1 MTQIRNGLPL
11 ARFAPGMTPARRQD
25 CTRDA
30 GMKPLTTGEA
40 DAWLEKLELTMRA
53 ADGVGASA
61 AIPVAAEGNA
71 CMAMWHPTWRER
83 LRVAFGA
90 PIRVLLNYS
99 LHGPLHVDTEA
110 GAGAPSRD

>member
-1 MTQIRNGLPL
+1 
-11 ARFAPGMTPARRQD
+11 MTPRAAS
-25 CTRDA
+25 TARDA

-40 DAWLEKLELTMRA
+40 DAWLEKLELTMHA
-53 ADGVGASA
+53 ADRAGAPA
-61 AIPVAAEGNA
+61 AIPVAAEDNA
-71 CMAMWHPTWRER
+71 CMAMWRPSWRER

-90 PIRVLLNYS
+90 PIRVLINYS

>member
-1 MTQIRNGLPL
+1 
-11 ARFAPGMTPARRQD
+11 
-25 CTRDA
+25 
-30 GMKPLTTGEA
+30 MKPLTTGEA

-53 ADGVGASA
+53 ADGASTSA
-61 AIPVAAEGNA
+61 AIPIAAEDDA
-71 CMAMWHPTWRER
+71 CVAMWRPTWRER

-110 GAGAPSRD
+110 GAGASSRD